1 LAYNYL
7 VKALS
12 ADGFVD
18 IVVVDSTGMVEEA
31 RRLHNMA
38 PTATAALGRSL
49 TAVSMMGSDLKGK
62 DCSVTLRI
70 KGDGP
75 IGTIL
80 CSSDET
86 ACTRGT
92 VTDAS
97 VDPPRKPSG
106 KLDVSAAVGRDGY
119 LEVIRDVGLKEPY
132 AGRVELVSGEIAE
145 DLTSYYF
152 RSEQCPTVCGLG
164 VLMQNGHVSCAGG
177 YLIRLLPGAPE
188 EVISELEKCA
198 PLFVPVTELLSQ
210 GASPEEIVQLLLPG
224 FDMKILTEAKREVS
238 YRCKCS
244 SDRVAKALI
253 SLGKAELYQF
263 ADEVKNSPAE
273 IKCEFCDKKYSFTAS
288 QLKALADRASK
299 P

>member
-12 ADGFVD
+12 DDGYVD
-18 IVVVDSTGMVEEA
+18 IVVADSTGMAEEA

-38 PTATAALGRSL
+38 PTAAAALGRSL

-62 DCSVTLRI
+62 ECSVTLRI
-70 KGDGP
+70 KGGGP
-75 IGTIL
+75 IGTIV

-86 ACTRGT
+86 ACARGT
-92 VTDAS
+92 VTDAA
-97 VDPPRKPSG
+97 VDPPRKSSG
-106 KLDVSAAVGRDGY
+106 KLDVGAAVGTDGY

-164 VLMQNGHVSCAGG
+164 VLLQNGHVSCSGG

-210 GASPEEIVQLLLPG
+210 GASPEEIIQILLPG
-224 FDMKILTEAKREVS
+224 FDMKILPEAKRDIF

-244 SDRVAKALI
+244 EDRVTRALI
-253 SLGKAELYQF
+253 SLGKAELYKF
-263 ADEVKNSPAE
+263 ADEVRDNPAE
-273 IKCEFCDKKYSFTAS
+273 IKCEFCDKKYHFTSA
-288 QLKALADRASK
+288 QLKTLADRASK